1 MNPLRHVLL
10 LVQGALTAL
19 VAAEA
24 LLLGTVERSP
34 VLLGLAVVAVALALL
49 PVGVAFGLLRGW
61 RFARGA
67 GVAYE
72 LLLLVSGYVNATLL
86 RNDDMVSVL
95 VTLGLPA
102 VLLWQLRRR
111 DPGARPETWPRDSVA
126 RCPRSGGGDEERRER
141 IRYA

>member
-1 MNPLRHVLL
+1 MSALRHVLL

-34 VLLGLAVVAVALALL
+34 VLLGLAVVAAALALL
-49 PVGVAFGLLRGW
+49 PVGVAFGLLRRW

-95 VTLGLPA
+95 VTLALPA

-111 DPGARPETWPRDSVA
+111 DLAYSPGSPE
-126 RCPRSGGGDEERRER
+126 RSET
-141 IRYA
+141 AC